1 MGTSV
6 DKHIVIL
13 IQQDHPHAYGDKLSG
28 AFFQANFL
36 GSSPR
41 VWGQVLSSLRDFLP
55 YRIIPMRMG
64 TRTLYL
70 SADVVIKDH
79 PHAYGDKYNV
89 GGTTPSKKGSSP
101 RVWGQ
106 VLKKYSDAII
116 NRIIPTR
123 MGTRGHWSKM
133 PKTVEDHPH
142 AYGDK
147 GCNSCGCNNI

>member
-1 MGTSV
+1 MGTSLLPFGNLYYLRDHPHAYGDKRLLIPSVSLYAGSSPRVWGQVNDRLTSIGNGRIIPTRMGTSV

-64 TRTLYL
+64 TSLLITL
-70 SADVVIKDH
+70 
-79 PHAYGDKYNV
+79 
-89 GGTTPSKKGSSP
+89 
-101 RVWGQ
+101 GQ
-106 VLKKYSDAII
+106 QTL
-116 NRIIPTR
+116 
-123 MGTRGHWSKM
+123 
-133 PKTVEDHPH
+133 
-142 AYGDK
+142 
-147 GCNSCGCNNI
+147 